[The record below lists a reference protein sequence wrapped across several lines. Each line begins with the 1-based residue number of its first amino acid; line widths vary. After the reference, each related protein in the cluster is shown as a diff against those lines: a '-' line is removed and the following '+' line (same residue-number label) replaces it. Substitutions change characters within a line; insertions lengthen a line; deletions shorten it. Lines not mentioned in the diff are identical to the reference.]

1 MELIIIK
8 DGHVFAR
15 ARDEDGEGTYTLAT
29 VQDADMPEYPSASAG
44 VGKYYELDYVDGALA
59 WVTKDRPLTAE
70 ERVQV
75 VEDRLN
81 AMEYPE
87 FVQPT
92 GAHDAYAKGAKV
104 TYNGKR
110 YVSVYDGANVWSP
123 DALPSGWEEGA

>member
-15 ARDEDGEGTYTLAT
+15 ARDEDEGGTYTLET
-29 VQDADMPEYPSASAG
+29 VEDANMPEFPTGSAG
-44 VGKYYELDYVDGALA
+44 AGKYYELDYVDGALA
-59 WVTKDRPLTAE
+59 WVAKERPLTAE

-110 YVSVYDGANVWSP
+110 YVSLIDANVWTP
-123 DALPSGWEEGA
+123 EVYPTGWSEVS

>member
-15 ARDEDGEGTYTLAT
+15 ATDDDGDGTYTLAT
-29 VQDADMPEYPSASAG
+29 VQDNDMPEYPSASAG
-44 VGKYYELDYVDGALA
+44 AGKYYELDYVDGVLT
-59 WVTKDRPLTAE
+59 WITKDRPLTAE
-70 ERVQV
+70 ERVRV

-92 GAHDAYAKGAKV
+92 GAHDAYSKGAKV

-110 YVSVYDGANVWSP
+110 YISLIDANTWAP
-123 DALPSGWEEGA
+123 DAYPAGWSEVS

>member
-1 MELIIIK
+1 MQ
-8 DGHVFAR
+8 
-15 ARDEDGEGTYTLAT
+15 Y
-29 VQDADMPEYPSASAG
+29 ADMPEYPSTAAG
-44 VGKYYELDYVDGALA
+44 IGKYYELDYVDDVLA
-59 WVTKDRPLTAE
+59 WITKDRPLTAD

-110 YVSVYDGANVWSP
+110 YISVYDGANVWSP
-123 DALPSGWEEGA
+123 DALPEGWEEVA